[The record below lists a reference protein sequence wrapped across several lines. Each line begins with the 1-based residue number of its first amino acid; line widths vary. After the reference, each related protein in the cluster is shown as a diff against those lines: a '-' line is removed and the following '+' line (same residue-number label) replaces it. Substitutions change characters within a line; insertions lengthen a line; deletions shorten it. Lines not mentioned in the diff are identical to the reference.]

1 MSRTVE
7 FVRYTGEYPCLC
19 SGILTIRVD
28 GKDVDFKDAMC
39 SGGSCGFIN
48 DYEDSFVTEGEWSV
62 SLPDEYKDI
71 QAEVENLV
79 NCNVSRGCCGG
90 CL

>member
-7 FVRYTGEYPCLC
+7 FVSYTGKYPNLC
-19 SGILTIRVD
+19 RGTLTIRVD
-28 GKDVDFKDAMC
+28 GKDVDFEHVMC
-39 SGGSCGFIN
+39 SGGDCGFTN
-48 DYEDSFVTEGEWSV
+48 DYADSFIHEGEWSV

-71 QAEVENLV
+71 QTEVEDLV
-79 NCNVSRGCCGG
+79 NCNVSWGCCGG

>member
-7 FVRYTGEYPCLC
+7 FVRYTGKWPNLC
-19 SGILTIRVD
+19 GGILTIRVD
-28 GKDVDFKDAMC
+28 GKDVDFEYVMC
-39 SGGSCGFIN
+39 SGGNCGFT
-48 DYEDSFVTEGEWSV
+48 DGYKESFVNKGEWSV

-71 QAEVENLV
+71 QTEVEALV
-79 NCNVSRGCCGG
+79 NCNVSWGCCGG